1 VFEAHGTP
9 QLAGMAN
16 TIVSNGPRKGKTK
29 MKKNVLI
36 VFFALLFAPLH
47 SQAQG
52 LGSLLGRVTDP
63 AGAGVAGAQVTAT
76 QEGTGFSR
84 SAITDTDGLYVLPS
98 LRPAVYNLTVESKG
112 FSTSKQNGIT
122 LLADQTLTVNMGL
135 KLGALTEVVT
145 VTTNAVQVDTST
157 STLRQVIEQQRI
169 AELPLNGRNAAQLTL
184 LVAGAVNSPNGGAD
198 QGATKTFPGAV
209 TFSAN
214 GARQNSISY
223 QLDGGNYV
231 DEYTNVN
238 QPFPFPDALQEFSV
252 QTSNYSAEY
261 GSNAGGVVNVITKS
275 GTNNFHGDAF
285 EFNRN
290 PAFNAQNFF
299 ATPTTPDSVKRNQFG
314 GTIGGPIVHD
324 KTFFFGGYQRTAFRN
339 LVLGSQ
345 NVPGQTDISNFLSPK
360 TLACL
365 ACGAPT
371 TAATGPA
378 GVIDPA
384 VATLLGIDPTT
395 GAALS
400 SPKFSLAGGTI
411 PAGSKPTVPFSKPD
425 IENFDSAIGRVDHSF
440 SQKDKFSGRYEFDRF
455 TKAPVFNPLLLI
467 SYTDATF
474 AITAQNFLAHET
486 HVFSPRLVNDF
497 RFSYSREVSH
507 RGPGAGAVNVTAF
520 GVSIPFQPTPSA
532 IQGVGVQGGFSFG
545 DNPPAFFTRNN
556 YTWAND
562 VSWEMGKHDFHF
574 GGSLE
579 RSSVDL
585 NNLFNQPG
593 IFGFGT
599 QDGYLFGGSTFATYQ
614 LFLAGILSDGAGVG
628 NGFALQQGAG
638 EFKNNRANFVGVYVQ
653 DNYRVTR
660 RLTLNLGLRYEP
672 AFPWSDTG
680 NRWAQVNLA
689 AMASGTRSRVYPNA
703 PPGVFFSSQNG
714 IPSDPGMPKN
724 ALNTSWTGFAPRIG
738 FAYDVFGDGKTSL
751 RGGAG
756 IFYDT
761 RVMGML
767 SNRFVDEWPF
777 SPQFILSTATSSG
790 ANANSSPGSF
800 SDPLCTKAG
809 TQTALKCSGL
819 QAASYPT
826 FPSPFPA
833 PTNFAYIPPFNEI
846 AVSYDPSGD
855 YHVPTTYEWNL
866 TIERQLP
873 GSILFRAG
881 YVGSRTLHILETEYY
896 NPSTPAGIAGCA
908 GSAGSPGKAGIGL
921 ANCTVFIGSGGAFK
935 TNTFSSTVQA
945 DITDVN
951 ASYHALQT
959 SVEKRMS
966 HGFTFLANY
975 TYSKS
980 LDDLPFGEGV
990 SGFDTGYS
998 TLPFNDPN
1006 RHKMDYGPSSFD
1018 HTHVF
1023 TGSYV
1028 WHSPT
1033 IRNTST
1039 LVRYL
1044 LGDYEI
1050 GGIVSAA
1057 SGRPITVLQGTELS
1071 STGIGQDR
1079 GTFISGVDPYS
1090 SSSCAGVTA
1099 KCVSWLTPAAFMST
1113 AALKTGCGPPITP
1126 ACVLPLAGNVGKNV
1140 LRLPKTSNWDVQV
1153 SKYFNFTEHWK
1164 LQLRAEYFNVLNHPN
1179 FAPESISTGTVNGTD
1194 QISAFDK
1201 LNGNNAFG
1209 TFRAGQAADPR
1220 VAQLAI
1226 KVFF

>member
-1 VFEAHGTP
+1 
-9 QLAGMAN
+9 
-16 TIVSNGPRKGKTK
+16 
-29 MKKNVLI
+29 MKKNVLG
-36 VFFALLFAPLH
+36 VFFALLFAPAFSH
-47 SQAQG
+47 AQG
-52 LGSLLGRVTDP
+52 FGSILGRVIDP

-84 SAITDTDGLYVLPS
+84 AATTDTEGLYVIPS
-98 LRPAVYNLTVESKG
+98 LQPAVYNLTVEAKG
-112 FSTSKQNGIT
+112 FSTSKQIGIT
-122 LLADQTLTVNMGL
+122 LLADQSLTVNMGL
-135 KLGALTEVVT
+135 RLGAVTEVVT
-145 VTTNAVQVDTST
+145 VTTNTIQVDTST
-157 STLRQVIEQQRI
+157 STLKQVIEQQRI

-285 EFNRN
+285 EFVRN

-299 ATPTTPDSVKRNQFG
+299 ATPTTPDRVKRNQFG
-314 GTIGGPIVHD
+314 GTIGGPIIHD

-360 TLACL
+360 TLTCPT
-365 ACGAPT
+365 CGAPT
-371 TAATGPA
+371 TASTGPA
-378 GVIDPA
+378 GIIDPA

-440 SQKDKFSGRYEFDRF
+440 SQNDKLSGRYEFDRF

-507 RGPGAGAVNVTAF
+507 RGPGVGAVNVTAF
-520 GVSIPFQPTPSA
+520 GVSIPFQPTPAA

-556 YTWAND
+556 YTWADD

-574 GGSLE
+574 GGSFE
-579 RSSVDL
+579 RSLVDL
-585 NNLFNQPG
+585 NNFFNQPG

-599 QDGYLFGGSTFATYQ
+599 QDNYLFGGSTFATYQ

-638 EFKNNRANFVGVYVQ
+638 EFKNNRANFVGLYAQ

-680 NRWAQVNLA
+680 DRWAQVNLA
-689 AMASGTRSRVYPNA
+689 AMAAGTVSKVYPKA
-703 PPGVFFSSQNG
+703 PPGIFFSSQNG

-738 FAYDVFGDGKTSL
+738 FAYDLFGDGRTSL

-790 ANANSSPGSF
+790 ANADSSPGSF
-800 SDPLCTKAG
+800 SDPLCTKAA

-846 AVSYDPSGD
+846 AVSYDPSGN

-873 GSILFRAG
+873 ANLLVRAA
-881 YVGSRTLHILETEYY
+881 YVGSRTLHILETQYY
-896 NPSTPAGIAGCA
+896 NPALQYDPTNTTGIVGCP
-908 GSAGSPGKAGIGL
+908 GSAPITQGKAAVGL

-945 DITDVN
+945 DITDIN
-951 ASYHALQT
+951 ANYNALQT
-959 SVEKRMS
+959 TIEKRMS

-998 TLPFNDPN
+998 TLPFNAPG

-1018 HTHVF
+1018 HTHVLSA
-1023 TGSYV
+1023 SYV

-1033 IRNTST
+1033 VKSSST
-1039 LVRYL
+1039 FLRYL

-1050 GGIVSAA
+1050 GGIVTAA
-1057 SGRPITVLQGTELS
+1057 SGRPITVLQGTEIS
-1071 STGIGQDR
+1071 GTGIGQDR

-1090 SSSCAGVTA
+1090 SNSCAGVTA
-1099 KCVSWLTPAAFMST
+1099 KCVSWLTLAAFQPT
-1113 AALKTGCGPPITP
+1113 KVTTGCTPPATTCNNAAIFGTF
-1126 ACVLPLAGNVGKNV
+1126 GNVGKNV
-1140 LRLPKTSNWDVQV
+1140 LRLPRTSNWDVQI
-1153 SKYFNFTEHWK
+1153 SKYFNFTERWK
-1164 LQLRAEYFNVLNHPN
+1164 LQLRGEYFNVLNHPN
-1179 FAPESISTGTVNGTD
+1179 FAPESTSGGAVNGTD

-1201 LNGNNAFG
+1201 LNGNSAFG

-1226 KVFF
+1226 KIFF

>member
-1 VFEAHGTP
+1 MTKNLLIAFFTLL
-9 QLAGMAN
+9 LAPF
-16 TIVSNGPRKGKTK
+16 I
-29 MKKNVLI
+29 
-36 VFFALLFAPLH
+36 

-52 LGSLLGRVTDP
+52 LGSIAGRITDP
-63 AGAGVAGAQVTAT
+63 TGGSVAGAQVTAT
-76 QEGTGFSR
+76 QADTGFTR
-84 SAITDTDGLYVLPS
+84 SATTDSDGLYVIPS
-98 LRPAVYNLTVESKG
+98 LQPATYHLTIEAVG
-112 FSTSKQNGIT
+112 FSIT
-122 LLADQTLTVNMGL
+122 RQMDIVLQADQTLTLN
-135 KLGALTEVVT
+135 VT
-145 VTTNAVQVDTST
+145 VSVGSTTETVTVVGSAPQVDTST
-157 STLRQVIEQQRI
+157 STLKQVIEQQRI
-169 AELPLNGRNAAQLTL
+169 SELPLNGRNAAQLTL

-275 GTNNFHGDAF
+275 GTNSFHGDAF

-290 PAFNAQNFF
+290 SAFNAQNFF
-299 ATPTTPDSVKRNQFG
+299 ATPTTPDRVKRNQFG
-314 GTIGGPIVHD
+314 GTFGGPIRKD
-324 KTFFFGGYQRTAFRN
+324 KTFFFGGYQRTEFRN

-345 NVPGQTDISNFLSPK
+345 NVPGQTDIANFLTPK
-360 TLACL
+360 TAACRT
-365 ACGAPT
+365 CGAPT

-384 VATLLGIDPTT
+384 VATMLGIDPTT
-395 GAALS
+395 GQALA
-400 SPKFSLAGGTI
+400 SPKFSLTGGTI

-425 IENFDSAIGRVDHSF
+425 IENFDSAVGRVDHSF
-440 SQKDKFSGRYEFDRF
+440 RESDKFSGRYEFDRF
-455 TKAPVFNPLLLI
+455 TKAAVFNPLQLI

-486 HVFSPRLVNDF
+486 HIFSPRFVNDF

-507 RGPGAGAVNVTAF
+507 RGPKAGAVNVRAF
-520 GVSIPFQPTPSA
+520 GVAIPFQPSPDA
-532 IQGVGVQGGFSFG
+532 IQGVGVQGGFTFG

-556 YTWAND
+556 YTFAND
-562 VSWEMGKHDFHF
+562 VSWEKGKHDIHF
-574 GGSLE
+574 GVSVE
-579 RSSVDL
+579 RSLVDL
-585 NNLFNQPG
+585 DNQFNQPG
-593 IFGFGT
+593 LFGFGT
-599 QDGYLFGGSTFATYQ
+599 QDNYLFGGSTFGTYQ
-614 LFLAGILSDGAGVG
+614 LFLAGILSDGASVG

-638 EFKNNRANFVGVYVQ
+638 EFKNNRATFLGLYIQ

-660 RLTLNLGLRYEP
+660 RLILNLGIRYEP

-680 NRWAQVNLA
+680 NRWAQVNLT
-689 AMASGTRSRVYPNA
+689 AMAAGTVSKVYPNA
-703 PPGVFFSSQNG
+703 PPGIFFSGQNG
-714 IPSDPGMPKN
+714 VSSDAGMPDN
-724 ALNTSWTGFAPRIG
+724 ALNTNWSGIAPRLG

-777 SPQFILSTATSSG
+777 SPQYILSTAGSSSPTPS
-790 ANANSSPGSF
+790 SSPGSF
-800 SDPLCTKAG
+800 SDPLCTHAG
-809 TQTALKCSGL
+809 TQTALKCNGG
-819 QAASYPT
+819 QATAYPK

-833 PTNFAYIPPFNEI
+833 PTHFAYIPPFNEI

-873 GSILFRAG
+873 SNILFRVG

-896 NPSTPAGIAGCA
+896 NPSVPAGIASCPN
-908 GSAGSPGKAGIGL
+908 SVGSPGKAGTGL

-935 TNTFSSTVQA
+935 SNTFSSTVQA

-959 SVEKRMS
+959 SIEKRMS

-990 SGFDTGYS
+990 SGFDAGYS
-998 TLPFNDPN
+998 TLPFNAPG
-1006 RHKMDYGPSSFD
+1006 RHQMDYGPSSFD
-1018 HTHVF
+1018 HTHLF
-1023 TGSYV
+1023 TASYV

-1033 IRNTST
+1033 MKNSST

-1079 GTFISGVDPYS
+1079 GTFIAGADPYS
-1090 SSSCAGVTA
+1090 SESCTGVMA

-1113 AALKTGCGPPITP
+1113 AALKTNCGSTFTP
-1126 ACVLPLAGNVGKNV
+1126 TCALPLFGNVGKNV

-1153 SKYFNFTEHWK
+1153 SKYFTFTERWT

-1201 LNGNNAFG
+1201 LNNNAAFG
-1209 TFRAGQAADPR
+1209 TFRAGQAGDPR
-1220 VAQLAI
+1220 VAQLAV
-1226 KVFF
+1226 KLFF

>member
-1 VFEAHGTP
+1 
-9 QLAGMAN
+9 
-16 TIVSNGPRKGKTK
+16 

-36 VFFALLFAPLH
+36 TLLALLFAPLFSH
-47 SQAQG
+47 GQG
-52 LGSLLGRVTDP
+52 LGSIVGRVTDP
-63 AGAGVAGAQVTAT
+63 AGAAVAGAQVTAT

-84 SAITDTDGLYVLPS
+84 SATTDTEGLYVIPS
-98 LRPAVYNLTVESKG
+98 LQPAIYNLTVEAKG
-112 FSTSKQNGIT
+112 FSTSKESGVT
-122 LLADQTLTVNMGL
+122 LLADQTLTVNVSV
-135 KLGALTEVVT
+135 KLGVTTEVVT
-145 VTTNAVQVDTST
+145 VTGNALQVDTAT
-157 STLRQVIEQQRI
+157 STLKQVIEQQRI
-169 AELPLNGRNAAQLTL
+169 SELPLNGRNAAQLTL

-209 TFSAN
+209 TYSAN

-261 GSNAGGVVNVITKS
+261 GSNAGGVVTKS

-285 EFNRN
+285 EFVRN

-299 ATPTTPDSVKRNQFG
+299 ATPTTPDRVKRNQYG
-314 GTIGGPIVHD
+314 GTLGGPIIHD

-345 NVPGQTDISNFLSPK
+345 KVVGQTDIANFLASGPFID
-360 TLACL
+360 
-365 ACGAPT
+365 PSST
-371 TAATGPA
+371 TNPPA
-378 GVIDPA
+378 HFPGTIDPA
-384 VATLLGIDPTT
+384 VATLLGIIPGCNVAGC
-395 GAALS
+395 GAAFNAS
-400 SPKFSLAGGTI
+400 AGQPDPNAKFSLVGAI
-411 PAGSKPTVPFSKPD
+411 PAGLNPTVPFSKPD
-425 IENFDSAIGRVDHSF
+425 TENFDSAIGRIDHSF
-440 SQKDKFSGRYEFDRF
+440 RQSDKLTGRYEFDRF
-455 TKAPVFNPLLLI
+455 TKAAVFNPKQLV

-486 HVFSPRLVNDF
+486 HVFSPRLLNDF

-507 RGPGAGAVNVTAF
+507 RGPGSKVVSAKAF
-520 GVSIPFQPTPSA
+520 GVSLPFQPTPNA

-545 DNPPAFFTRNN
+545 DNPAAFFTRNN

-562 VSWEMGKHDFHF
+562 LSWEKGRHDFHF
-574 GGSLE
+574 GVSVE
-579 RSSVDL
+579 RSLVDL
-585 NNLFNQPG
+585 DNQFNQPG
-593 IFGFGT
+593 IFGFGNS
-599 QDGYLFGGSTFATYQ
+599 DNYLSQSSINAVPAGSLSTYQ
-614 LFLAGILSDGAGVG
+614 LFLAGILSDGASVG

-638 EFKNNRANFVGVYVQ
+638 EFKNNRATFIGVYVQ

-680 NRWAQVNLA
+680 DRWAQVNLV
-689 AMASGTRSRVYPNA
+689 AMATGTVSKVYPNA
-703 PPGVFFSSQNG
+703 PPGIFFSEQNG

-724 ALNTSWTGFAPRIG
+724 ALNTNWTGFAPRLG
-738 FAYDVFGDGKTSL
+738 FAYDAFGDGKTSL

-777 SPQFILSTATSSG
+777 SPQFILSTAGNSAPTAS
-790 ANANSSPGSF
+790 SSPGSF
-800 SDPLCTKAG
+800 SDPLCQQPA
-809 TQTALKCSGL
+809 TQAALNCSGA
-819 QAASYPT
+819 QAANYPK

-846 AVSYDPSGD
+846 AVSYDPSGN

-866 TIERQLP
+866 TIEHQLP
-873 GSILFRAG
+873 SNILFRVG
-881 YVGSRTLHILETEYY
+881 YVGSRTLHILETQYY
-896 NPSTPAGIAGCA
+896 NAGAPCDPTIPGNCNGKAN
-908 GSAGSPGKAGIGL
+908 GSISSAGKAGTGL
-921 ANCTVFIGSGGAFK
+921 ANCTVFISSGGKFK

-945 DITDVN
+945 DITDIN
-951 ASYHALQT
+951 ASYHSLQT
-959 SVEKRMS
+959 SIEKRMS
-966 HGFTFLANY
+966 HGFTVLANY

-990 SGFDTGYS
+990 SGFDNGYS
-998 TLPFNDPN
+998 ALPSNDPG
-1006 RHKMDYGPSSFD
+1006 RHKFDYGPSGFD

-1028 WHSPT
+1028 WHSPA
-1033 IRNTST
+1033 IKGSST
-1039 LVRYL
+1039 FLRYL

-1057 SGRPITVLQGTELS
+1057 SGRPITVLQGTEIS
-1071 STGIGQDR
+1071 GTGIGQDR
-1079 GTFISGVDPYS
+1079 GTYIAGVDPYS
-1090 SSSCAGVTA
+1090 SNSCAGVTA
-1099 KCVSWLTPAAFMST
+1099 KCVSWLTLAAFQPTKIT
-1113 AALKTGCGPPITP
+1113 AGCTPPATSCNNP
-1126 ACVLPLAGNVGKNV
+1126 AIFGTLGNVGKNA
-1140 LRLPKTSNWDVQV
+1140 LRLPRTSNWDVQV
-1153 SKYFNFTEHWK
+1153 SKYFNFSERWR
-1164 LQLRAEYFNVLNHPN
+1164 LQIRAEYFNVLNHPN
-1179 FAPESISTGTVNGTD
+1179 FAPESTSTGPVNGTD

-1201 LNGNNAFG
+1201 INGNAAFG
-1209 TFRAGQAADPR
+1209 TFRAGQVGDPR
-1220 VAQLAI
+1220 VAQLAAKI
-1226 KVFF
+1226 FF

>member
-1 VFEAHGTP
+1 
-9 QLAGMAN
+9 
-16 TIVSNGPRKGKTK
+16 
-29 MKKNVLI
+29 MKKKLLI
-36 VFFALLFAPLH
+36 VFFALLFAAFFSH
-47 SQAQG
+47 AQG
-52 LGSLLGRVTDP
+52 LGSIVGRVTDP
-63 AGAGVAGAQVTAT
+63 NGGAVAGAEVTAK
-76 QEGTGFSR
+76 QEATGFAR
-84 SAITDTDGLYVLPS
+84 SATTDADGLYIIPS
-98 LRPAVYNLTVESKG
+98 LRPATYSVTVEAKG
-112 FSTSKQNGIT
+112 FSTSRQMDIT
-122 LLADQTLTVNMGL
+122 LLADQTLTVNVSVAVGST
-135 KLGALTEVVT
+135 TETVT
-145 VTTNAVQVDTST
+145 VVGNALQVDTST
-157 STLRQVIEQQRI
+157 STLKQVIEQQRI
-169 AELPLNGRNAAQLTL
+169 SELPLNGRNAAQLTL

-275 GTNNFHGDAF
+275 GTNSFHGDAF
-285 EFNRN
+285 AFNRN
-290 PAFNAQNFF
+290 PVFNAQNFF
-299 ATPTTPDSVKRNQFG
+299 ATPTTQDQVKRNQFG
-314 GTIGGPIVHD
+314 GTLGGPIRKD
-324 KTFFFGGYQRTAFRN
+324 KTFFFGGYQRTMFRN

-345 NVPGQTDISNFLSPK
+345 NVPGQTDIANFLSPK
-360 TLACL
+360 TTACS

-371 TAATGPA
+371 TATTGPA

-384 VATLLGIDPTT
+384 VATMLGIDPAT
-395 GAALS
+395 GLALA
-400 SPKFSLAGGTI
+400 SPKFSLSGGTI
-411 PAGSKPTVPFSKPD
+411 PAGSKPTLPFSKPD
-425 IENFDSAIGRVDHSF
+425 IENFDSAIGRIDHSF
-440 SQKDKFSGRYEFDRF
+440 RESDKLSGRYEFDRF
-455 TKAPVFNPLLLI
+455 TKAAVFNPLLLI

-486 HVFSPRLVNDF
+486 HVFSPRLINDF

-507 RGPGAGAVNVTAF
+507 RGPGADAANVTAF
-520 GVSIPFQPTPSA
+520 GVSIPFQPTPNA

-562 VSWEMGKHDFHF
+562 VSWERGKHDIHF
-574 GGSLE
+574 GASFE
-579 RSSVDL
+579 RSTVDL
-585 NNLFNQPG
+585 DNQFNQPG

-599 QDGYLFGGSTFATYQ
+599 QDNYLFGGSTFATYQ

-628 NGFALQQGAG
+628 NGFGLQQGAG
-638 EFKNNRANFVGVYVQ
+638 EFKQNRANFVGVYFQ

-672 AFPWSDTG
+672 AFPWSDQG

-689 AMASGTRSRVYPNA
+689 AMAAGTVSRVYPNA
-703 PPGVFFSSQNG
+703 PPGIFFSGQNG
-714 IPSDPGMPKN
+714 ISSDPGMPDN
-724 ALNTSWTGFAPRIG
+724 ALRTNWKGLAPRLG

-777 SPQFILSTATSSG
+777 SPQFILSTVTSSG
-790 ANANSSPGSF
+790 ANADSAPGSF
-800 SDPLCTKAG
+800 SDPLCTQAA
-809 TQTALKCSGL
+809 TQSAFHCSGA

-873 GSILFRAG
+873 GNLLFRIG

-896 NPSTPAGIAGCA
+896 NPSSPNGIPGCMTPGAPTDSSVGA
-908 GSAGSPGKAGIGL
+908 PGKAGTGL
-921 ANCTVFIGSGGAFK
+921 ANCTVYIGSGHAFQK
-935 TNTFSSTVQA
+935 NTFSSTVQA
-945 DITDVN
+945 DITDIN

-959 SVEKRMS
+959 TVEKRMS
-966 HGFTFLANY
+966 HGFTFLLNY

-1006 RHKMDYGPSSFD
+1006 RHRMDYGPSGFD

-1033 IRNTST
+1033 IHNSSA

-1079 GTFISGVDPYS
+1079 GTFIPGVDPYS
-1090 SSSCAGVTA
+1090 SDSCAGVTA
-1099 KCVSWLTPAAFMST
+1099 KCVSWLTPNAFLT
-1113 AALKTGCGPPITP
+1113 TTQLKAGCLGGFGPT
-1126 ACVLPLAGNVGKNV
+1126 CLLPTFGNVGKNV

-1153 SKYFNFTEHWK
+1153 SKYFNFSERWR

-1209 TFRAGQAADPR
+1209 TFRAGQVGDPR
-1220 VAQLAI
+1220 VAQLAV
-1226 KVFF
+1226 KLFF

>member
-1 VFEAHGTP
+1 
-9 QLAGMAN
+9 
-16 TIVSNGPRKGKTK
+16 
-29 MKKNVLI
+29 MKKNLLI
-36 VFFALLFAPLH
+36 VFFALLFAPLF
-47 SQAQG
+47 SKAQG
-52 LGSLLGRVTDP
+52 LGSIAGRVTDP
-63 AGAGVAGAQVTAT
+63 SGSAVAGAKVTAT
-76 QEGTGFSR
+76 QQDTGFTR
-84 SAITDTDGLYVLPS
+84 SAETDTDGLYVIPS
-98 LRPAVYNLTVESKG
+98 LHPATYSLTVEAKG
-112 FSTSKQNGIT
+112 FSIT
-122 LLADQTLTVNMGL
+122 RQMDIVLQADQTLSLNIGL
-135 KLGALTEVVT
+135 PVGSNVETVT
-145 VTTNAVQVDTST
+145 VVGNALQVDTST
-157 STLRQVIEQQRI
+157 STLKQVIEQQRI
-169 AELPLNGRNAAQLTL
+169 SELPLNGRNAAQLTL

-275 GTNNFHGDAF
+275 GTNSFHGDAF
-285 EFNRN
+285 EFVRN
-290 PAFNAQNFF
+290 PVFNAQNFF
-299 ATPTTPDSVKRNQFG
+299 ATPTTPDQVKRNQYG
-314 GTIGGPIVHD
+314 GTFGGPIRKD

-345 NVPGQTDISNFLSPK
+345 NVPGQTDIANFLKPK
-360 TLACL
+360 SAACT

-384 VATLLGIDPTT
+384 VATMLGIDPAT
-395 GAALS
+395 GLALA
-400 SPKFSLAGGTI
+400 SPKFSLSGGTI
-411 PAGSKPTVPFSKPD
+411 PTGSKPTVPFSKPD
-425 IENFDSAIGRVDHSF
+425 IENFDSAIGRIDHSF
-440 SQKDKFSGRYEFDRF
+440 REKDKFSGRYEFDRF
-455 TKAPVFNPLLLI
+455 TKGAVFNPLELI

-486 HVFSPRLVNDF
+486 HIFSPRLVNDF

-507 RGPGAGAVNVTAF
+507 RGPGADAVNVTAF
-520 GVSIPFQPTPSA
+520 GVSIPFQPTPNA
-532 IQGVGVQGGFSFG
+532 IQGVGVAGGFSFG

-556 YTWAND
+556 YTFAND
-562 VSWEMGKHDFHF
+562 VSWERGKHDFHF
-574 GGSLE
+574 GVSVE
-579 RSSVDL
+579 RSLVDL
-585 NNLFNQPG
+585 DNQFNQPG
-593 IFGFGT
+593 IFGFGS
-599 QDGYLFGGSTFATYQ
+599 QDNYLFGGSSFGTYQ

-638 EFKNNRANFVGVYVQ
+638 EFKNNRANFIGFYVQ
-653 DNYRVTR
+653 DNYRITR

-689 AMASGTRSRVYPNA
+689 AMAAGTVSQVYPNA
-703 PPGVFFSSQNG
+703 PPGIFFSGQNG
-714 IPSDPGMPKN
+714 IKSDPGMPDN
-724 ALNTSWTGFAPRIG
+724 ALNTNWKGIAPRIG

-751 RGGAG
+751 RGGGG

-777 SPQFILSTATSSG
+777 SPQFILSTASSSG

-800 SDPLCTKAG
+800 SDPLCTQAA
-809 TQTALKCSGL
+809 TQTALTCSGQ
-819 QAASYPT
+819 QATSYPT

-873 GSILFRAG
+873 GSLLFRVA

-896 NPSTPAGIAGCA
+896 NPSTPAGIAGCT
-908 GSAGSPGKAGIGL
+908 GSAGSPGKAGVGL
-921 ANCTVFIGSGGAFK
+921 ANCTVFLGSGGAFK

-959 SVEKRMS
+959 TIEKRMS

-975 TYSKS
+975 TFSKS

-990 SGFDTGYS
+990 SGFDTAYS
-998 TLPFNDPN
+998 TLPFNAPG
-1006 RHKMDYGPSSFD
+1006 RHAMDYGPSSFD

-1028 WHSPT
+1028 WHSPMLKNS
-1033 IRNTST
+1033 NT
-1039 LVRYL
+1039 LLRYL

-1079 GTFISGVDPYS
+1079 GTFVSGVDPYS
-1090 SSSCAGVTA
+1090 SASCTGVTA
-1099 KCVSWLTPAAFMST
+1099 KCVSWLNPAAFLT
-1113 AALKTGCGPPITP
+1113 TTQLKAGCGPPVTP
-1126 ACVLPLAGNVGKNV
+1126 ACVLPVFGNVGKNV

-1153 SKYFNFTEHWK
+1153 SKYFTFTERWK

-1179 FAPESISTGTVNGTD
+1179 FAPESISTGTINTTD

-1201 LNGNNAFG
+1201 LNNNAAFG
-1209 TFRAGQAADPR
+1209 TFRAGQVGDPR
-1220 VAQLAI
+1220 VAQLAV
-1226 KVFF
+1226 KLFF